1 MNSKTIFKYA
11 SIIAILGIAGYI
23 GTTVKNR
30 FDTKEK
36 DEYDMIKN
44 YLLND
49 SPLYG
54 YNKPKL
60 WIHTKYE
67 INARKWLDFY
77 SKNTCDLNQE
87 YIHICIQS
95 IIQHCSDDFH
105 ICLISD
111 ESFSKLLPSWDIQLS
126 NVAQPFRDQY
136 RKLAMGQILYYYG
149 GFMVPN
155 SFLCLKNIFPL
166 FKNGISG
173 NTPFVLEAINR
184 TSNEDVSPRKMSF
197 IPDDYFIG
205 AMKNDPQI
213 KSYIDYLKHNIK
225 LPHFTEEPT
234 FKGYN
239 SKFFMTNISQNNFN
253 MLDGKVIGIKNT
265 KNKPVLIEEL
275 FEDNNIQFYSDL
287 YGIYIDQDEILKR
300 HKYEWFVQLSKKQV
314 FEVNNIIVKYM
325 KIAVEPQ
332 PPKTTI
338 KSLDDLEYEHLGN
351 PHENVV
357 AI

>member
-1 MNSKTIFKYA
+1 MVTKT
-11 SIIAILGIAGYI
+11 
-23 GTTVKNR
+23 R
-30 FDTKEK
+30 
-36 DEYDMIKN
+36 
-44 YLLND
+44 
-49 SPLYG
+49 
-54 YNKPKL
+54 
-60 WIHTKYE
+60 
-67 INARKWLDFY
+67 
-77 SKNTCDLNQE
+77 
-87 YIHICIQS
+87 
-95 IIQHCSDDFH
+95 
-105 ICLISD
+105 
-111 ESFSKLLPSWDIQLS
+111 
-126 NVAQPFRDQY
+126 RDQY